1 MNTIN
6 IDGLLYILTIFA
18 WIVFIIWTV
27 VPLIWR
33 ITKRYNIRAAF
44 LALASRWVLIPLVMV
59 LALNLL
65 SLSIVFILP
74 QEVGVVI
81 SVVSLDGIRR
91 QSLGP
96 GLQLVIPL
104 AEQVTR
110 YPTFWQ
116 TYTMSGKPLE
126 GKIVG
131 DDSIIARTSDGQEV
145 AIDCSVI
152 FRIYGDQAV
161 RVHTEWQDRY
171 INDLIRPLTRGLVR
185 DFVSKY
191 TVDQV
196 NSNKRQNLKEELDET
211 MKEILEK
218 RGFDFDQFL
227 LRNIGFTKEYASAVE
242 QKQVA
247 FQGVTQKEYEADQ
260 LEYLGKGQASK
271 IREKAKGEAEAIIID
286 AEAQAEARLIKAK
299 AEAKAL
305 REIAQAIDNQTDLLT
320 YQYINKLSP
329 NLKALLIPNNAPLLL
344 PLSNTMMGLDG
355 EPPLVQPP
363 AILSPTNGAVTEPI
377 TNTN

>member
-18 WIVFIIWTV
+18 WIVFVIWTV

-44 LALASRWVLIPLVMV
+44 LALASRWVLIPLMLV

-74 QEVGVVI
+74 QEVGVVV
-81 SVVSLDGIRR
+81 SVVSPDGIRR
-91 QSLGP
+91 QPLNS
-96 GLQLVIPL
+96 GLQLIIPL
-104 AEQVTR
+104 AEQVIR
-110 YPTFWQ
+110 YPTYWQ
-116 TYTMSGKPLE
+116 TYTMSGKPME
-126 GKIVG
+126 GEITG
-131 DDSIIARTSDGQEV
+131 DDSIVARTSDGQEV

-152 FRIYGDQAV
+152 FRVDKEQAV
-161 RVHTEWQDRY
+161 RVHQEWQDRY
-171 INDLIRPLTRGLVR
+171 IRDLVRPLTRGMVR

-191 TVDQV
+191 TVDEV
-196 NSNKRQNLKEELDET
+196 NSNKRQDLTRDIDLI
-211 MKEILEK
+211 MKELLEK

-227 LRNIGFTKEYASAVE
+227 LRNIGFTKEYAAAVE

-247 FQGVTQKEYEADQ
+247 FQGVTQKKYEADQ
-260 LEYLGKGQASK
+260 LELLGKGQARK
-271 IREKAKGEAEAIIID
+271 IKELARGEAEAILIN
-286 AEAQAEARLIKAK
+286 AKAQAEARIVKAE

-305 REIAQAIDNQTDLLT
+305 QKISLAINEQDDLLT

-344 PLSNTMMGLDG
+344 PLSNSMMGLDG
-355 EPPLVQPP
+355 ETSSV
-363 AILSPTNGAVTEPI
+363 SPTNGVVTEPI